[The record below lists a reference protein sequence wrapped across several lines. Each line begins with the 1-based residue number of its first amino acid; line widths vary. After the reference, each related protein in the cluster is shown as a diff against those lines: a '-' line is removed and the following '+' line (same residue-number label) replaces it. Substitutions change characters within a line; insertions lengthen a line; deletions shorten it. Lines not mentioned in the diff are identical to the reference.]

1 MNDGKHRAVDVD
13 FMLFIYST
21 QTTITAQVNILYNN
35 ADFFE
40 EFIQATVISTYA
52 QYTQIVAQSAGFLL
66 LEYPISYHA
75 LTPIFKI

>member
-1 MNDGKHRAVDVD
+1 MKLIYHISIITSNDEKHYTVDID

-21 QTTITAQVNILYNN
+21 QTTITVQVNILYNN

-52 QYTQIVAQSAGFLL
+52 QYTQVVVQSAGFLL
-66 LEYPISYHA
+66 L
-75 LTPIFKI
+75 